1 MLRGSLTAA
10 VGGEKSVSPADTRSS
25 RAYLNTC
32 VVLREIAEHEL
43 KQGAGVMFP
52 WVRYPVMGLYKLFY
66 NFHIEGTE
74 NIPHDKPIILASNHR
89 SYADPVILT
98 MPMKLPVSYMA
109 KEELFRNKLFGWFI
123 RKLGA
128 FPVKR
133 GAGDMSVI
141 DDSIAVLNSG
151 RHLVIFPEGTR
162 SKDGKV
168 GKGKSGVAL
177 IAAKSGADVV
187 PCGICFEGEK
197 LHFRSKLTLKFG
209 KVIKTEELHIE
220 GSSPKEL
227 KAVKQ
232 RIMGA
237 ITELVEGTPAAL
249 PEPAKATA
257 LEDKHDESAD

>member
-1 MLRGSLTAA
+1 M
-10 VGGEKSVSPADTRSS
+10 
-25 RAYLNTC
+25 Y
-32 VVLREIAEHEL
+32 
-43 KQGAGVMFP
+43 P
-52 WVRYPVMGLYKLFY
+52 WVRYPVYGLYKLFY
-66 NFHIEGTE
+66 NFRIEGIE
-74 NIPHDKPIILASNHR
+74 NIPQDRTVILASNHR

-109 KEELFRNKLFGWFI
+109 KEELFGNKLFGWFI

-141 DDSIAVLNSG
+141 EDSVKILDSG

-177 IAAKSGADVV
+177 IASKAGRDVV

-197 LHFRSKLTLKFG
+197 LHFRSKLTLRFG
-209 KVIKTEELHIE
+209 KVIKAEEIQIA

-232 RIMGA
+232 RIMSA
-237 ITELVEGTPAAL
+237 ITELVEGAPAL
-249 PEPAKATA
+249 TA
-257 LEDKHDESAD
+257 ASAELLTAEDKPHESAD